1 MNLNHKIEEYQ
12 PDDSHT
18 YLHFLK
24 FIKPTN
30 ATTQFYPDKK
40 LSTKKKNLG
49 QLWIILLSSLQVSVI
64 ILIEKDK
71 KKKAMLQ
78 PSASQSDSLVTS
90 VESS

>member
-1 MNLNHKIEEYQ
+1 MTHTLTCIFSNSLNQ
-12 PDDSHT
+12 LMQQLS
-18 YLHFLK
+18 
-24 FIKPTN
+24 FILTRNSPQKN
-30 ATTQFYPDKK
+30 
-40 LSTKKKNLG
+40 NLG
-49 QLWIILLSSLQVSVI
+49 QLRIILLSSLQVSVI

>member
-1 MNLNHKIEEYQ
+1 MTHTLTCIFSNSLNQ
-12 PDDSHT
+12 LMQQLS
-18 YLHFLK
+18 
-24 FIKPTN
+24 FILTRNSPQKN
-30 ATTQFYPDKK
+30 
-40 LSTKKKNLG
+40 NLG

>member
-1 MNLNHKIEEYQ
+1 MTHTLTCIFSNSLNQ
-12 PDDSHT
+12 LMQQLS
-18 YLHFLK
+18 
-24 FIKPTN
+24 FILTRNSPQKN
-30 ATTQFYPDKK
+30 
-40 LSTKKKNLG
+40 NLG

-71 KKKAMLQ
+71 KKKTMLQ